1 MLLALTNVQKLDVFY
16 KWNLIDKDDNKF
28 VDCAIA
34 INATKNDRLIYALYE
49 LHEEEISIVE
59 GK

>member
-1 MLLALTNVQKLDVFY
+1 MNSFASSVASYGLL
-16 KWNLIDKDDNKF
+16 
-28 VDCAIA
+28 AIA

-49 LHEEEISIVE
+49 LNEEEISIVE